1 MSDKTDLDDAAA
13 PDSGDVF
20 AFGDSTILQMRNQ
33 PFRVGE
39 DQYGTMMSTRLPDV
53 GEPEP
58 GSAETGAAQ
67 ESAGVDDPLARL
79 ERKLDMALRH
89 IDALQHRLESIDAAL
104 ARVLNR

>member
-1 MSDKTDLDDAAA
+1 MADKNDLDDAAA

-20 AFGDSTILQMRNQ
+20 AFGESTILQMRNQ

-39 DQYGTMMSTRLPDV
+39 DQYGTMMSTPLPDIAPPET
-53 GEPEP
+53 EPD
-58 GSAETGAAQ
+58 GATSDA
-67 ESAGVDDPLARL
+67 DDPLARL

-89 IDALQHRLESIDAAL
+89 IDALQQRLESIDSAL